1 VVQETALGLFEEFL
15 FYASELFPI
24 ILILPPH
31 VLGTKLYLLL
41 SCYPKSC
48 QLIFTVV

>member
-1 VVQETALGLFEEFL
+1 MVQETALELFEGFL

-31 VLGTKLYLLL
+31 VLGTKPYFLL
-41 SCYPKSC
+41 SCNPNSS
-48 QLIFTVV
+48 

>member
-1 VVQETALGLFEEFL
+1 MVQETALGLLEGFL

-31 VLGTKLYLLL
+31 VLGTKLNLPL
-41 SCYPKSC
+41 SCSPNSS
-48 QLIFTVV
+48 QQILTVI